1 MKDWTGNFNSI
12 FKQLGA
18 SNHSSEEREIF
29 DYYATDPKAIS
40 DLLKYEKFNH
50 YIWECASGGGH
61 LVSALRSYGY
71 CVYSSD
77 IINRGAQ
84 DEILD
89 FLKYNSSVK
98 WLGDII
104 TNPPYRYCTEF
115 ILKALDSVKEGAK
128 VAMFLKLT
136 TLEGQTRY
144 KKIFKNN
151 PPIYIYIVKGFSV
164 LKMEIL
170 RVLLRF
176 VMLGLYGKKGLKVN
190 LK

>member
-18 SNHSSEEREIF
+18 SNHSSEEREVF

-89 FLKYNSSVK
+89 FLKYNSLMCC
-98 WLGDII
+98 W
-104 TNPPYRYCTEF
+104 F
-115 ILKALDSVKEGAK
+115 
-128 VAMFLKLT
+128 
-136 TLEGQTRY
+136 
-144 KKIFKNN
+144 
-151 PPIYIYIVKGFSV
+151 FSSIPKR
-164 LKMEIL
+164 L
-170 RVLLRF
+170 
-176 VMLGLYGKKGLKVN
+176 
-190 LK
+190 